1 MWLSSLWTSVIGS
14 SQTKVRDMDYDTV
27 ISSAETT
34 IGMVEAIRR
43 SLAEQAGGFQP
54 FHIFQ
59 PVAHNCMALRPRIV
73 VWTCQ
78 AGIQPDQIRVRLSK
92 TPLTA
97 CRSYGLYSYW
107 LFPER
112 VAWWPMARA
121 TGDIGTWECESED
134 IVRGSRVALPL
145 LEMKARTI
153 PHFKFII
160 ATEFHHVYY
169 IAIYKSSINGIM
181 IKWY

>member
-1 MWLSSLWTSVIGS
+1 MLTFQCDSAACEHLLLEVL
-14 SQTKVRDMDYDTV
+14 RPRFEDMDYDTV

-107 LFPER
+107 LFRKELHDDPWHAQQ
-112 VAWWPMARA
+112 VTLAP
-121 TGDIGTWECESED
+121 
-134 IVRGSRVALPL
+134 GSVKVKISCAAHALRYLYWKWKQEPFP
-145 LEMKARTI
+145 TSN
-153 PHFKFII
+153 
-160 ATEFHHVYY
+160 
-169 IAIYKSSINGIM
+169 SS
-181 IKWY
+181 